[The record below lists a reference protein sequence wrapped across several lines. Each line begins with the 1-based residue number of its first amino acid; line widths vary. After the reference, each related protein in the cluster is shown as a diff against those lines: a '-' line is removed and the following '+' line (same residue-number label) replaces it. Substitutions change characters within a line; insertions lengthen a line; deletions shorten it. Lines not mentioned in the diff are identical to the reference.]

1 MNTFYSII
9 KIAPNSA
16 SVDAIAIG
24 LIAYNGSVF
33 KVKISNWKIGIAKR
47 LLNNEK
53 QIIDLIKKQI
63 FEKINEINQN
73 STKIPNQIFNS
84 SYFAY
89 LANYSNGML
98 QFTPPNPIDKE
109 KLNEEDFENLYQL
122 MIDNHRTNKTLPNL
136 NIIENTI
143 H

>member
-24 LIAYNGSVF
+24 LIAYNGSIF

-53 QIIDLIKKQI
+53 QIIDLMKKQI
-63 FEKINEINQN
+63 LEKISEINQN
-73 STKIPNQIFNS
+73 STKSPNQIFNS

-122 MIDNHRTNKTLPNL
+122 MIDNHSTNKILPNSNL
-136 NIIENTI
+136 IENITY
-143 H
+143 

>member
-24 LIAYNGSVF
+24 LIAYNGSIF

-53 QIIDLIKKQI
+53 QIIDLMKKQI
-63 FEKINEINQN
+63 LEKISEINQN
-73 STKIPNQIFNS
+73 STKSPNQIFNS

-122 MIDNHRTNKTLPNL
+122 MIDNHSTNKILPNL
-136 NIIENTI
+136 NLIENITY
-143 H
+143 

>member
-24 LIAYNGSVF
+24 LIAYNGSIF

-53 QIIDLIKKQI
+53 QIIDLMKKQI
-63 FEKINEINQN
+63 LEKINEINQN
-73 STKIPNQIFNS
+73 SNKIPNQIFNS

-122 MIDNHRTNKTLPNL
+122 MIDNHSTNKILPNSNL
-136 NIIENTI
+136 IENIIY
-143 H
+143 

>member
-53 QIIDLIKKQI
+53 QIIDLMKKQI
-63 FEKINEINQN
+63 LEKINEINQN

-122 MIDNHRTNKTLPNL
+122 MIDNHSTNKILPNSNL
-136 NIIENTI
+136 IENIIY
-143 H
+143 

>member
-24 LIAYNGSVF
+24 LIAYNGSIF

-53 QIIDLIKKQI
+53 QIIDLMKKQI
-63 FEKINEINQN
+63 LEKINEINQN

-122 MIDNHRTNKTLPNL
+122 MIDNHSTNKILPNSNL
-136 NIIENTI
+136 IENITY
-143 H
+143 

>member
-24 LIAYNGSVF
+24 LIAYNGSIF
-33 KVKISNWKIGIAKR
+33 KVKISNWKIGITKR

-53 QIIDLIKKQI
+53 QIIDLMKKQI
-63 FEKINEINQN
+63 LEKISEINQN

-122 MIDNHRTNKTLPNL
+122 MIDNHSTNKILPNL
-136 NIIENTI
+136 NLIENITY
-143 H
+143 

>member
-24 LIAYNGSVF
+24 LIAYNGSIF

-53 QIIDLIKKQI
+53 QIIDLMKKQI
-63 FEKINEINQN
+63 LEKISEINQN
-73 STKIPNQIFNS
+73 STKSPNQIFNS

-98 QFTPPNPIDKE
+98 QFTAPNPIDKE

-122 MIDNHRTNKTLPNL
+122 MIDNHSTNKILPNL
-136 NIIENTI
+136 NLIENITY
-143 H
+143 